1 MKFFMFLQLKKIF
14 LNFTFNLSL
23 FLILMVGI
31 QNSSEKRKVNIISD
45 TVKLPVSFIVG
56 VSFIS
61 GSLVGSFL
69 SLNLNKEIK

>member
-1 MKFFMFLQLKKIF
+1 MLFPLKKIITN
-14 LNFTFNLSL
+14 LTINLSF

-31 QNSSEKRKVNIISD
+31 QNSSEKRKVNFLISD

-61 GSLVGSFL
+61 GSLFGGLL
-69 SLNLNKEIK
+69 SLNSNKERN

>member
-1 MKFFMFLQLKKIF
+1 MFLKLKKIF
-14 LNFTFNLSL
+14 LNFTFNLSF

-31 QNSSEKRKVNIISD
+31 QNSSEKRKVNIIRD

-56 VSFIS
+56 LSFIS

>member
-1 MKFFMFLQLKKIF
+1 M
-14 LNFTFNLSL
+14 NFAFNLSL

-31 QNSSEKRKVNIISD
+31 QNNSEKRKVNLIVSD
-45 TVKLPVSFIVG
+45 TVKLPVSFIAG

-69 SLNLNKEIK
+69 SLNPKKEIT

>member
-1 MKFFMFLQLKKIF
+1 MFLQLKKIF